1 MFFNLSRPPMA
12 KMKAP
17 TAVPAIGVG
26 IPVSIPRINPFVK
39 DLPSDSL
46 PKNFSTRLTPIKEP
60 RNPAKILKMIEKNKK
75 IKEKSYS
82 DRKS

>member
-60 RNPAKILKMIEKNKK
+60 RNPATYTANQQRKY
-75 IKEKSYS
+75 KEPPPKTL
-82 DRKS
+82 